1 MICKIL
7 NKYMLLL
14 WCVHLIGGD
23 GSLVTKSCPSLV
35 TTWTAALQA
44 PLSMEFSRQ
53 EYCSGLPFPSPGDIP
68 TQGLNPGLPHCT
80 QILYQLSYKGSL
92 CEKLRAWTVNSDG
105 SLSLSMNGNKAHA
118 ILLSWWM
125 EKGDVGS
132 AASPCPSM
140 P

>member
-44 PLSMEFSRQ
+44 PLSMGFQARILAWVAIS
-53 EYCSGLPFPSPGDIP
+53 SPGDFPDPGIELRSPALRADSLP
-68 TQGLNPGLPHCT
+68 TELQ
-80 QILYQLSYKGSL
+80 
-92 CEKLRAWTVNSDG
+92 EKLV
-105 SLSLSMNGNKAHA
+105 
-118 ILLSWWM
+118 
-125 EKGDVGS
+125 
-132 AASPCPSM
+132 
-140 P
+140 